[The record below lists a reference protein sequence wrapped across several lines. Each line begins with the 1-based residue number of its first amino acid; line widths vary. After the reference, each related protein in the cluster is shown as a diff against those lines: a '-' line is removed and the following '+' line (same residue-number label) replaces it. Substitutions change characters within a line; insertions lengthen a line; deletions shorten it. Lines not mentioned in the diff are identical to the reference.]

1 MHTAGEIA
9 EVMEGRLEGDSALK
23 IAGANTLGDA
33 GPSEIAFA
41 EPGAPGVSDSKAGC
55 LVVPDDSPGFAG
67 RTLIRVAKPRNAF
80 ASVLA
85 KLYPPTRPEAGV
97 HPTASVAESASIAPT
112 ASIGPNC
119 TVASGAG
126 IGAGSVLQAG
136 VSLGPRSRVGE
147 DCVLGPGVTVH
158 AKVAIGDR
166 AILHAGSVIG
176 ADGFGFVF
184 EQGRYQKFPQ
194 VGGVRIGDDVEIG
207 ANTTIDR
214 GALGDTMLGDGV
226 KLDNL
231 VHIGHNCRLG
241 NHVVIAAQTGLSG
254 GVVVE
259 DYVVM
264 GGQVGIGEKAKIGAQ
279 AMIGGQGGILPQRRV
294 AGGAAYWG
302 TPARPHREYLRSQ
315 AAVERIPKLKA
326 EVAQLKRR
334 VKELEGK

>member
-1 MHTAGEIA
+1 MLTAGEIA
-9 EVMEGRLEGDSALK
+9 ELIGGRLEGDSALR
-23 IAGANTLGDA
+23 IAGANTLEDA

-41 EPGAPGVSDSKAGC
+41 EPAATGVADSKAGC
-55 LVVPDDSPGFAG
+55 LVVSVESPANAG
-67 RTLIRVAKPRNAF
+67 VTLIRVAKPRNAF
-80 ASVLA
+80 AVVLA
-85 KLYPPTRPEAGV
+85 GLYPPTRPSAGV
-97 HPTASVAESASIAPT
+97 DPTASVATSASIAPT

-119 TVASGAG
+119 FVAPGASVG
-126 IGAGSVLQAG
+126 ENSVLHAG
-136 VSLGPRSRVGE
+136 VSVGPGSIVGD
-147 DCVLGPGVTVH
+147 DCVLDPGVTLY
-158 AKVAIGDR
+158 AKVVIGDR

-214 GALGDTMLGDGV
+214 GALGDTVLGDGV

-231 VHIGHNCRLG
+231 VHIGHNCQLG

-264 GGQVGIGEKAKIGAQ
+264 GGQVGIGEKARIGSQ

-294 AGGAAYWG
+294 TGGAAYWG

-315 AAVERIPKLKA
+315 AAVERIPRLKA
-326 EVAQLKRR
+326 EVAELKRR
-334 VKELEGK
+334 IKELESK